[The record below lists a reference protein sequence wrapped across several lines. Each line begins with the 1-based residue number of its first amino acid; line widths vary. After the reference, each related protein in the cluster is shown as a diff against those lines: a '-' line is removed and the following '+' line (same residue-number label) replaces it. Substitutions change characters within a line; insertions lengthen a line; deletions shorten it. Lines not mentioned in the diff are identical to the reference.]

1 MTYHFKLNSLGRN
14 NNYFLV
20 IARKMRKFIFILFV
34 VSMWN
39 NITASA
45 EEVRGYKSQKDI
57 DTLKSFLSK
66 IEPASYRQ
74 INKVLTQKHVLPRY
88 EIFSIQTGKM
98 DAVAHKFCH
107 KPNHESL
114 SKLRE
119 SFHLTADSWA
129 GIEHIQFGPIDEKL
143 RLNRIY
149 FWPDKHNTG
158 SKHLGRLLKS
168 KDKSLLEQERFT
180 LISVALQGFPALER
194 LLFSQSKALF
204 SGNEDAIF
212 RCLLIPAITGNLRK
226 IAEAVLLEWKEE
238 NEGFLK
244 VTTSNGAPFYSGE
257 NEIFQDFLTSLYG
270 NLRTIH
276 DLKLRRP
283 LGETP
288 EKSRPK
294 RSEAWRSERSIN
306 NIILNLEAAKK
317 LFQGEGGYGM
327 DDFIKMLHPETN
339 ITNDFNTYLE
349 HTLKTARNISLPL
362 YKAVRNPEQHDQ
374 VERLQAQVQALM
386 GFVRGRISNAV
397 GMGTGFNVLD
407 GD

>member
-1 MTYHFKLNSLGRN
+1 MHK
-14 NNYFLV
+14 
-20 IARKMRKFIFILFV
+20 IIFILFV
-34 VSMWN
+34 ISGL
-39 NITASA
+39 ITINAFA
-45 EEVRGYKSQKDI
+45 QELRGYSSLPNDVERL
-57 DTLKSFLSK
+57 TTFLSK
-66 IEPASYRQ
+66 IEPQHYHR
-74 INKVLTQKHVLPRY
+74 INKVLAEKHVLPRY
-88 EIFSIQTGKM
+88 EIFTMQSSKM
-98 DAVAHKFCH
+98 DEVAQKFCLR
-107 KPNHESL
+107 PTQEGL
-114 SKLRE
+114 SELRE
-119 SFHLTADSWA
+119 SFHMAADSWA
-129 GIEHIQFGPIDEKL
+129 GIQHIQFGPIDEKL

-226 IAEAVLLEWKEE
+226 IAESVLLEWKEE

-244 VTTSNGAPFYSGE
+244 VTTTTGAPFYSGE
-257 NEIFQDFLTSLYG
+257 NEIFQDFLTSLYV

-276 DLKLRRP
+276 NLKLRRP

-294 RSEAWRSERSIN
+294 RSEAWRSERSLN
-306 NIILNLEAAKK
+306 NIVLNLEAAQK

-339 ITNDFNTYLE
+339 ITDDFNTYL
-349 HTLKTARNISLPL
+349 
-362 YKAVRNPEQHDQ
+362 
-374 VERLQAQVQALM
+374 
-386 GFVRGRISNAV
+386 
-397 GMGTGFNVLD
+397 
-407 GD
+407 

>member
-1 MTYHFKLNSLGRN
+1 
-14 NNYFLV
+14 
-20 IARKMRKFIFILFV
+20 MRKFIFILFV
-34 VSMWN
+34 VSVWN

-45 EEVRGYKSQKDI
+45 EEVRGYNSQKDI

-88 EIFSIQTGKM
+88 EIFSKQTRKM
-98 DAVAHKFCH
+98 AAAANRFCAMPTQDSH
-107 KPNHESL
+107 SE
-114 SKLRE
+114 LRK
-119 SFHLTADSWA
+119 SFHMAADAWS
-129 GIEHIQFGPIDEKL
+129 GIQHIKFGPIEDKL

-149 FWPDKHNTG
+149 YWPDKHNTG
-158 SKHLGRLLKS
+158 SKHLRRLLKS
-168 KDKSLLEQERFT
+168 KDKSRLEQERFA

-226 IAEAVLLEWKEE
+226 IAESVLLEWKEE

-244 VTTSNGAPFYSGE
+244 VTTSTGAPFYSGE
-257 NEIFQDFLTSLYG
+257 NEIFQDFLASLYG
-270 NLRTIH
+270 NFRAIH

-294 RSEAWRSERSIN
+294 RSEAWRSERSLK
-306 NIILNLEAAKK
+306 NIILNLEAARQ
-317 LFQGEGGYGM
+317 LFQGEGDFGI
-327 DDFIKMLHPETN
+327 DDFITMLHPGTS
-339 ITNDFNTYLE
+339 ITKDFNTYLDY
-349 HTLKTARNISLPL
+349 TLNTARNISLPMH
-362 YKAVRNPEQHDQ
+362 KAVRNPEQHDQ
-374 VERLQAQVQALM
+374 VDRLKAQVQALLV
-386 GFVRGRISNAV
+386 FVKGRIANSV
-397 GMGTGFNVLD
+397 GLGIGFNLLD